1 MKYSKS
7 LDHALL
13 ATYFANKAAKAKSLT
28 AKRTFEKKALASIL
42 AAGKQADAAYGMR
55 VLEASLRLA
64 AENEGMAPAEAADPA
79 LEDLPVDD
87 AMPIEAEAEA
97 EDEEVMEVE
106 DDVDDADDDDDS
118 DDEEIDA
125 AFRRV
130 MARSRQR
137 KLAARAAARRP
148 RRLR

>member
-64 AENEGMAPAEAADPA
+64 AENEGMAPVEAADPA

-87 AMPIEAEAEA
+87 AMPIEAEAE
-97 EDEEVMEVE
+97 DEEDMEVE
-106 DDVDDADDDDDS
+106 DDADDADEADDS

-137 KLAARAAARRP
+137 KLAARAAVRRP

>member
-64 AENEGMAPAEAADPA
+64 AENEGMAPADAADPA

-87 AMPIEAEAEA
+87 AMPIEAEAEDD
-97 EDEEVMEVE
+97 EDMEVE
-106 DDVDDADDDDDS
+106 DDADEADDDDS

>member
-87 AMPIEAEAEA
+87 AMPIEAETED

-106 DDVDDADDDDDS
+106 DDVDEADNDDDS

>member
-87 AMPIEAEAEA
+87 AMPIEAEAE
-97 EDEEVMEVE
+97 DEEVMEVE
-106 DDVDDADDDDDS
+106 DDVDEADDDDDS

>member
-87 AMPIEAEAEA
+87 AMPIEAEAE
-97 EDEEVMEVE
+97 DEEDMEVE
-106 DDVDDADDDDDS
+106 DDAGEADDDDDS

-137 KLAARAAARRP
+137 KLAARAAVRRP

>member
-28 AKRTFEKKALASIL
+28 AKRTFEKKAFASIL
-42 AAGKQADAAYGMR
+42 EAGKQADAAYGMK

-64 AENEGMAPAEAADPA
+64 AENEGMTPAEEAPV
-79 LEDLPVDD
+79 EDLPVEEEV
-87 AMPIEAEAEA
+87 PVEAEAEEDVPA
-97 EDEEVMEVE
+97 EEEDDMEIEEDEEEKE
-106 DDVDDADDDDDS
+106 S

-137 KLAARAAARRP
+137 KLAARAAERRRARR
-148 RRLR
+148 

>member
-87 AMPIEAEAEA
+87 AMPIEAEAE
-97 EDEEVMEVE
+97 DEEDMEVE
-106 DDVDDADDDDDS
+106 DDADEAEADDDS

-137 KLAARAAARRP
+137 KLAARAAVRRP

>member
-13 ATYFANKAAKAKSLT
+13 ATYFANKASKAKSIT
-28 AKRTFEKKALASIL
+28 AKRVYEKKALASIL
-42 AAGKQADAAYGMR
+42 AAGKQADAAYGMK

-64 AENEGMAPAEAADPA
+64 AENEGMAPIEDAPVD
-79 LEDLPVDD
+79 DLPVDEE
-87 AMPIEAEAEA
+87 MPIEAEAEEDA
-97 EDEEVMEVE
+97 PADEDMEIEEDEVE
-106 DDVDDADDDDDS
+106 EDS
-118 DDEEIDA
+118 DDEDEEIDA

-137 KLAARAAARRP
+137 KLAARMAERRP
-148 RRLR
+148 MRRAR

>member
-13 ATYFANKAAKAKSLT
+13 ATYFANKASKAKSIT
-28 AKRTFEKKALASIL
+28 AKRVYEKKALASIL
-42 AAGKQADAAYGMR
+42 EAGKQADAAYGMK

-64 AENEGMAPAEAADPA
+64 AENEGMAPAEDAPVD
-79 LEDLPVDD
+79 DLPVEEE
-87 AMPIEAEAEA
+87 MPIEAEAEEDVPA
-97 EDEEVMEVE
+97 EDEDMEIEE
-106 DDVDDADDDDDS
+106 DEEEEDEDS

-137 KLAARAAARRP
+137 KLAARMAERRSM
-148 RRLR
+148 RRTR

>member
-87 AMPIEAEAEA
+87 AMPIEAEAE
-97 EDEEVMEVE
+97 DEEDMEVE
-106 DDVDDADDDDDS
+106 DDADEADEADDS

>member
-28 AKRTFEKKALASIL
+28 AKRAFEKKAFASIL
-42 AAGKQADAAYGMR
+42 EAGKQSDATYGMK

-64 AENEGMAPAEAADPA
+64 AENEGMAPAEEAPVD
-79 LEDLPVDD
+79 DLPVDEE
-87 AMPIEAEAEA
+87 MPIEAEAEEDVPA
-97 EDEEVMEVE
+97 EEEEDDMEIEEDEEEKE
-106 DDVDDADDDDDS
+106 S

-137 KLAARAAARRP
+137 KLAARAAERRRARR
-148 RRLR
+148 

>member
-64 AENEGMAPAEAADPA
+64 AENEGMAPADAADPA

-87 AMPIEAEAEA
+87 AMPIEAEAEDD
-97 EDEEVMEVE
+97 EDMEVE
-106 DDVDDADDDDDS
+106 DDADEADDDDDS

>member
-87 AMPIEAEAEA
+87 AMPIEAEAE
-97 EDEEVMEVE
+97 DEEDMEVA
-106 DDVDDADDDDDS
+106 DDVDEDEAEDDDS

-137 KLAARAAARRP
+137 KLAARAAVRRP

>member
-28 AKRTFEKKALASIL
+28 AKRAFEKKAFASIL
-42 AAGKQADAAYGMR
+42 EAGKQTDAAYGMK

-64 AENEGMAPAEAADPA
+64 AENEGMTPAEEAPV
-79 LEDLPVDD
+79 EDLPVEEEV
-87 AMPIEAEAEA
+87 PVEAEAEEDVPA
-97 EDEEVMEVE
+97 EEEDDMEIEEDEEEKE
-106 DDVDDADDDDDS
+106 S

-137 KLAARAAARRP
+137 KLAARAAERRRARR
-148 RRLR
+148 

>member
-87 AMPIEAEAEA
+87 AMPIEAEAE
-97 EDEEVMEVE
+97 DEEVMEVE
-106 DDVDDADDDDDS
+106 DDVDEADDDDDS

-137 KLAARAAARRP
+137 KLAARAATRRP